1 MKTLLIIVIL
11 SLSIGI
17 ANAQVTKA
25 TVGVDGFT
33 CSLCAKG
40 VEGELKSLDFVKS
53 VKTNIKAT
61 TFDLTFKTNLNI
73 VISQIADA
81 INDGGFTLRDIKVN
95 ASGKIVSDNNG
106 GFKLVTGNSPDLMI
120 KNLSSDYKDGDQ
132 LNITGMVN
140 VSGKS
145 INVISAKKI

>member
-1 MKTLLIIVIL
+1 MKTLIILVML
-11 SLSIGI
+11 SLAGI

-61 TFDLTFKTNLNI
+61 TFDLTFKSNSNI
-73 VISQIADA
+73 VISKIAQA
-81 INDGGFTLRDIKVN
+81 IDDGGFTLRDIKVS
-95 ASGKIVSDNNG
+95 AAGKITSDNNG
-106 GFKLVTGNSPDLMI
+106 GFKLVTGNTPDLVI
-120 KNLSSDYKDGDQ
+120 KNLSGDYKDGDSI
-132 LNITGMVN
+132 NITGMVN
-140 VSGKS
+140 ISAKS

>member
-1 MKTLLIIVIL
+1 MKKLIFIIIL
-11 SLSIGI
+11 FLTTGI
-17 ANAQVTKA
+17 ASAQVTKA

-61 TFDLTFKTNLNI
+61 TFDLTFKTGSNI
-73 VISQIADA
+73 VISSIADA
-81 INDGGFTLRDIKVN
+81 INDGGFTLRDIKII

-106 GFKLVTGNSPDLMI
+106 GFKLVTGNTPDLMI
-120 KNLSSDYKDGDQ
+120 KNLNGDYKDGDE

-145 INVISAKKI
+145 VNVISAKKI

>member
-1 MKTLLIIVIL
+1 MKTLIILVML
-11 SLSIGI
+11 SLAGI

-61 TFDLTFKTNLNI
+61 TFDLTFKSNSTI
-73 VISQIADA
+73 VISKIAQA
-81 INDGGFTLRDIKVN
+81 IDDGGFTLRDIKVS
-95 ASGKIVSDNNG
+95 AAGKIALDNNG
-106 GFKLVTGNSPDLMI
+106 GFKLVTGNTPDLVI
-120 KNLSSDYKDGDQ
+120 KNLSSDYKEGDQ
-132 LNITGMVN
+132 VNITGMVN
-140 VSGKS
+140 ISAKS
-145 INVISAKKI
+145 INVISVKKI

>member
-11 SLSIGI
+11 SLSVGI

-106 GFKLVTGNSPDLMI
+106 GFKLVTGNTPDLKI

>member
-1 MKTLLIIVIL
+1 MKTLIIIVIL
-11 SLSIGI
+11 SLAGI

-61 TFDLTFKTNLNI
+61 TFDLTFKSNSNI
-73 VISQIADA
+73 IISRIAEA
-81 INDGGFTLRDIKVN
+81 ISDGGFTLRDIKVN
-95 ASGKIVSDNNG
+95 ASGKLTSDNSG
-106 GFKLVTGNSPDLMI
+106 GFKFVTGNAPELI
-120 KNLSSDYKDGDQ
+120 LKNLSGDYKDGDQ
-132 LNITGMVN
+132 INITGMVN
-140 VSGKS
+140 ILGKS